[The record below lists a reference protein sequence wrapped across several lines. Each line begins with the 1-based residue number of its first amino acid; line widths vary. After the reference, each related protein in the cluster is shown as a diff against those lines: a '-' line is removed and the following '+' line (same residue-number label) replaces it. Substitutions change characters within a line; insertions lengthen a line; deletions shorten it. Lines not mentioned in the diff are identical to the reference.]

1 MEPGGL
7 IPAADAIPIAAGWF
21 RLLLLATFALHLLA
35 MNAMLGGG
43 VMALAL
49 SLQRDRQPQ
58 APPVEH
64 DLARKIP
71 FAVALTVNL
80 GVPPLLFL
88 SVLYGNLLYTSAVL
102 MAVWWLAIFL
112 VTMAAYY
119 AAYVYDF
126 KFAALGRVRTL
137 VIGLAVLCL
146 LTVAFVL
153 SNSMTL
159 MLNPP
164 AWMAYFDNPHG
175 THWNLAEPTLWPRYL
190 HFVLASLAVGGLG
203 VAALGAW
210 RRRRGDG
217 GGRELIRLGLSWFI
231 WASLAQMA
239 DGLWFLLS
247 LPQGIMLLYLGGSGP
262 HTAVLWLGVGL
273 GVAGLVLASKGRV
286 GPALG
291 ATLATV
297 VLMVVTRDL
306 LRAAYLKPHFNPE
319 SLSVTGQ
326 ASPALAFLVAL
337 VLGAV
342 LIFWLLRL
350 AAGAGRES

>member
-1 MEPGGL
+1 MDPGSL
-7 IPAADAIPIAAGWF
+7 VPAADSIPIAAGWF
-21 RLLLLATFALHLLA
+21 RLLLLATFVLHLLA
-35 MNAMLGGG
+35 MNAMLGGS

-49 SLQRDRQPQ
+49 SLKGGAQA
-58 APPVEH
+58 APPALEH

-71 FAVALTVNL
+71 VAVALTVNL

-119 AAYVYDF
+119 AAYVYDL
-126 KFAALGRVRTL
+126 KFAALGRGRSL

-146 LTVAFVL
+146 LLVAFIL

-159 MLNPP
+159 MLKPQS
-164 AWMAYFDNPHG
+164 WTAYFSNPHG

-203 VAALGAW
+203 AAFLGSW

-217 GGRELIRLGLSWFI
+217 GGKELVRLGLSWFI

-247 LPQGIMLLYLGGSGP
+247 LPQEIMMMFLGGSGA
-262 HTAVLWLGVGL
+262 HTAVLWLGVAL

-286 GPALG
+286 APALG

-297 VLMVVTRDL
+297 VLMVITRDL
-306 LRAAYLKPHFNPE
+306 LREAYLSPYFSPE
-319 SLSVTGQ
+319 SLPVTGQ
-326 ASPALAFLVAL
+326 VSPALAFLAAL
-337 VLGAV
+337 VLGSV

-350 AAGAGRES
+350 AANAGRES